1 MSPKKSSMLLPVFY
15 WSLIFM
21 IMTLQCRRIYSK
33 VYFLLLTHD
42 NLVLLLLRPS
52 IICRKQKLFRYI

>member
-21 IMTLQCRRIYSK
+21 IIMTLQYTEESIRKFISYYLLMIILYY
-33 VYFLLLTHD
+33 YF
-42 NLVLLLLRPS
+42 
-52 IICRKQKLFRYI
+52 

>member
-21 IMTLQCRRIYSK
+21 IMTLQYRRIYSK
-33 VYFLLLTHD
+33 VYFLLLHTTTTTTTTY
-42 NLVLLLLRPS
+42 
-52 IICRKQKLFRYI
+52 YI